1 MKWPA
6 IVGDAIFF
14 CPALLLLV
22 GWVKWVRAHAL
33 PRGWRHNVIAA
44 GLVCASVSSVCL
56 YGVGLYLQKAHIG
69 YWNEYRMATRW
80 GLLGWPISL
89 LAVILAVF
97 GKGASRL
104 LLLLAGAGLV
114 LVWTMAFVH

>member
-1 MKWPA
+1 
-6 IVGDAIFF
+6 
-14 CPALLLLV
+14 
-22 GWVKWVRAHAL
+22 
-33 PRGWRHNVIAA
+33 
-44 GLVCASVSSVCL
+44 
-56 YGVGLYLQKAHIG
+56 
-69 YWNEYRMATRW
+69 MATRW